1 MSRSMRTARGAVTP
15 SVTVHS
21 SASPLSMSAMASIA
35 WIRTEVMRATG
46 TVDVF
51 HREKDPE
58 ARGDILGYQQRFSAL
73 PLRNKYI
80 GAIYSGK

>member
-1 MSRSMRTARGAVTP
+1 
-15 SVTVHS
+15 
-21 SASPLSMSAMASIA
+21 MSAMASIA

>member
-1 MSRSMRTARGAVTP
+1 
-15 SVTVHS
+15 
-21 SASPLSMSAMASIA
+21 MASIA
-35 WIRTEVMRATG
+35 WIKTEVMRATG
-46 TVDVF
+46 DTDVF

-58 ARGDILGYQQRFSAL
+58 ARGDILGYQQRFTAL